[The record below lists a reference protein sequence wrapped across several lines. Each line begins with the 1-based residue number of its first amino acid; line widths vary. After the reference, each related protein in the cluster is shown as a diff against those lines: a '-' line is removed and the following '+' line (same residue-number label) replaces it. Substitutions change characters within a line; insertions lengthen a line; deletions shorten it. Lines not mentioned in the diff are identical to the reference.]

1 MAKWIRLAV
10 MILLAVA
17 IVVAIAWSFVP
28 KPVGVDTAEVTAGAF
43 EATVD
48 VDGVTRVQESYV
60 VSAPFAASLHRLD
73 LHAGGTVDIGAVVA
87 RLSPIDPPL
96 LDARSAAGARATLA
110 AARAGLAQARAAI
123 ERARLGH
130 DYASRELARLRDLSA
145 RGAITAHAVDQAE
158 LEAQTRAR
166 ELDAT
171 RFAARVAAHEVEL
184 AEATLARSQT
194 RAGREQTVELRS
206 PVAGRVLRVLREDE
220 GVVAAGTPLL
230 EIADLSRLE
239 VVADVATSD
248 AVSIQPGAPV
258 RLAAWGG
265 GEVLRGH
272 VRLVEPAAFTKLSA
286 LGIEE
291 QRVNVVIELDE
302 PAERRGALGD
312 GYRVEAA
319 IVVWQAPDVVQI
331 PASALFRT
339 AGAWSVFLWRD
350 GRARLHPVEPGRHSG
365 VRAQIVGGLT
375 GGETVIV
382 HPGDAVADGVRV
394 SRRAR

>member
-10 MILLAVA
+10 MIMVAVA
-17 IVVAIAWSFVP
+17 IVGAIAWSFVP
-28 KPVGVDTAEVTAGAF
+28 KPVGVDTAPVTAGAF

-60 VSAPFAASLHRLD
+60 VSAPFAASLHRLE
-73 LHAGGTVDIGAVVA
+73 LHAGGAVDIGAVVA

-110 AARAGLAQARAAI
+110 AARAGLAQSRAAV
-123 ERARLGH
+123 ERSRLAH
-130 DYASRELARLRDLSA
+130 EYATRELARLRELAA
-145 RGAITAHAVDQAE
+145 RSAITAHVVEQAD

-171 RFAARVAAHEVEL
+171 GFAARVAAHEVEL
-184 AEATLARSQT
+184 AEATLARSLT
-194 RAGREQTVELRS
+194 RSSRDQTVELRS
-206 PVAGRVLRVLREDE
+206 PVGGRVLRVLREDE

-248 AVSIQPGAPV
+248 AVAIHAGAPV
-258 RLAAWGG
+258 RLEAWGG

-291 QRVNVVIELDE
+291 QRVNVIIDLDE
-302 PAERRGALGD
+302 PLERRAALGD

-319 IVVWQAPDVVQI
+319 IVVWQSPDVVQV
-331 PASALFRT
+331 PASALFRA
-339 AGAWSVFLWRD
+339 AGSWSVFLWDD

-365 VRAQIVGGLT
+365 VRAQIVGGLA

-394 SRRAR
+394 TQRTR